1 MFNQLYTISFNSV
14 WGKLGDI
21 VLREKGIY
29 IIQNTVTGKLYIG
42 STNSFYRRFRR
53 HRQELTR
60 NEHPN
65 KHLQNSFN
73 KHSAENFKFIV
84 IEIVELE
91 TLLIE
96 REQYWLDLLTP
107 YKVEI
112 GYNIACIAGPSM
124 NTGKSPSEETRKKIS
139 ETLKKGKYPNA
150 RKGIKLTLEE
160 RRRVSEGV
168 KKSQIPGMLPQCRK
182 VKITNIETNEID
194 ICESLSFAQR
204 KYGIDRATQRK
215 YSYNNTLYKNLYLI
229 KILHD

>member
-1 MFNQLYTISFNSV
+1 MVNRFPLLPKPKGFNQPIYPKVPVIY
-14 WGKLGDI
+14 KI
-21 VLREKGIY
+21 VNKINNKIY
-29 IIQNTVTGKLYIG
+29 IGQTIEFRKRMSHHYAALSKNRHCSLY
-42 STNSFYRRFRR
+42 
-53 HRQELTR
+53 
-60 NEHPN
+60 
-65 KHLQNSFN
+65 LQNSFN